1 MSTLVRTELGRDQ
14 RGNKFQT
21 NVYES
26 FTTMTP
32 DSGASSW
39 SLTQADGVFTLTET
53 YTEQVPDPGGGG
65 GTTYP
70 DIWSLDISTISEPIE
85 TNIFFKN
92 GLSAQEMGWW
102 RSWKAGQEPGPNT
115 YPATG
120 PNAGFPASSSN
131 PAVQALYLRFNRG
144 EIEYLTPRI
153 VLKHQKVYMVPPS
166 LTGVGYASNDVSGNP
181 FTFSNQVNFLMTG
194 ASAVQEGGAFRVTM
208 EWLTSR
214 PGKWDTLLYGG
225 A

>member
-32 DSGASSW
+32 DTAASSW

-70 DIWSLDISTISEPIE
+70 DIWSLDITTSSEPIE
-85 TNIFFKN
+85 TNQTFRNFMS
-92 GLSAQEMGWW
+92 LTEMAQWTA
-102 RSWKAGQEPGPNT
+102 WKQGREPGPTT
-115 YPATG
+115 YPS
-120 PNAGFPASSSN
+120 GFPASSGN
-131 PAVQALYLRFNRG
+131 DVVQELYQRFNRG
-144 EIEYLTPRI
+144 ETDYLAPRT
-153 VLKHQKVYMVPPS
+153 VLKLQKVYSVAPS
-166 LTGVGYASNDVSGNP
+166 LAGVGYASGTPDGCP
-181 FTFSNQVNFLMTG
+181 FTVPSGVNWLFTG
-194 ASAVQEGGAFRVTM
+194 AHSVTEGANYRVTK
-208 EWLTSR
+208 EWLSSSNG
-214 PGKWDTLLYGG
+214 PWDSYIYGG
-225 A
+225 E

>member
-65 GTTYP
+65 GGTTFP
-70 DIWSLDISTISEPIE
+70 DIWSLDVSTITDPIE
-85 TNIFFKN
+85 TFILFKLNI
-92 GLSAQEMGWW
+92 SAQEMGYWTQ
-102 RSWKAGQEPGPNT
+102 WKAGREPGSTT
-115 YPATG
+115 YPS
-120 PNAGFPASSSN
+120 GFPGNSTN
-131 PAVQALYLRFNRG
+131 PYLQQMLLRFNRG
-144 EIEYLTPRI
+144 ETDFLTPRI
-153 VLKHQKVYMVPPS
+153 VVKHQKVYTVPPG
-166 LTGVGYASNDVSGNP
+166 LGGVGFATNDISGSP
-181 FTFSNQVNFLMTG
+181 FTFSSQVNFLLTG
-194 ASAVQEGGAFRVTM
+194 ATCVQEGANYRVTQ
-208 EWLTSR
+208 EWLTSK
-214 PGKWDTLLYGG
+214 PGKWDSYIYGP
-225 A
+225 